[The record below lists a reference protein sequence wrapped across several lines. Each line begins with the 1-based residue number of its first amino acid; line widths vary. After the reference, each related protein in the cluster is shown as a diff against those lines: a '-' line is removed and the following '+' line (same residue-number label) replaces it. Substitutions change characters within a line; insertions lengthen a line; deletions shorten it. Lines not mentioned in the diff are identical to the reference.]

1 MKAHDVRHLRVCKH
15 CGHLG
20 DGRWMP
26 KVADEPWHDT
36 CVVKT
41 LTTSQILQLP
51 ASEREKITIGAA
63 GVDLM
68 RKLMDSRHLELVA

>member
-1 MKAHDVRHLRVCKH
+1 
-15 CGHLG
+15 
-20 DGRWMP
+20 MP